1 MSYLLGDDYASS
13 SSSSESESEGETST
27 GIRERKTQVGDDAD
41 QEKKPVTQRLP
52 SADSVLSAVSASTA
66 SFLPPNRCV
75 KLQSSVESFDLTAE
89 QRPRCQLQE
98 KKEER
103 QQWGQEEIEC
113 VADRGRNDRKRLRPT
128 EEPATREPFVTRG
141 KKDAKERV
149 KNQRVKGQAGIGP
162 DFRSWKSETEMALRQ
177 QFD

>member
-13 SSSSESESEGETST
+13 SSSESESEGETS
-27 GIRERKTQVGDDAD
+27 IEIHEKKTRLGDDAD
-41 QEKKPVTQRLP
+41 QEKKPVTQRMP

-66 SFLPPNRCV
+66 SFLPLNRSV

-89 QRPRCQLQE
+89 QRSKCQLQE
-98 KKEER
+98 KKKER

-128 EEPATREPFVTRG
+128 EEPATREPLMTRER
-141 KKDAKERV
+141 KDAKGRV